1 MSAKKHFSNIDQ
13 LKAGAFLSFFQMALG
28 SLVVLFY
35 TPVMIREL
43 GKSEYGLY
51 NTVAS
56 TVSML
61 SILNLGLSSG
71 YIRFYTRYNQ
81 KKDYDSIYRLNGI
94 FLLIFTAIGCI
105 AFLCGIFLSNNL
117 KLVFSNGLTADE
129 YSKAHILM
137 LLMSVNLALTFP
149 MSAFTSIISAHEKY
163 IILKLL

>member
-61 SILNLGLSSG
+61 SILNLGLAAD
-71 YIRFYTRYNQ
+71 ILDFTHVIIKKRITIPYTV
-81 KKDYDSIYRLNGI
+81 LM
-94 FLLIFTAIGCI
+94 
-105 AFLCGIFLSNNL
+105 
-117 KLVFSNGLTADE
+117 VFS
-129 YSKAHILM
+129 
-137 LLMSVNLALTFP
+137 F
-149 MSAFTSIISAHEKY
+149 
-163 IILKLL
+163 